1 MDLHGVE
8 RLLSALARS
17 AKLKGLYID
26 CPHYSPM
33 GFWDPRKPP
42 FSLPPRHRVL
52 KLTFTRLSNASRPA
66 ASGDPVTGTP
76 LGIDLRAFARL
87 GSLWLA
93 LPYTLAVCRDLPELV
108 AALLRT
114 WTPTTEASVRRKLT
128 LTPSYES
135 DFTRAE
141 FADVL
146 RALGPVVEDVF
157 GERSLDAE
165 GEGGEEK
172 VDQGAS
178 KKLGLME
185 VEMCVV
191 EKAEMRNWWRME
203 APGSFARLRARGRLE
218 VSFEK
223 GKSRWHQ
230 SPRFIL
236 GSGGTDQ
243 TSVWARVH
251 PVGFWPEA
259 QWQEDEVHPEEALA
273 IAQHALDGVSA
284 MGHGTGDWSGFRD
297 SAFVSEG
304 RTF

>member
-1 MDLHGVE
+1 
-8 RLLSALARS
+8 
-17 AKLKGLYID
+17 
-26 CPHYSPM
+26 M
-33 GFWDPRKPP
+33 GFWDLGKPP
-42 FSLPPRHRVL
+42 FFPPLLPLPPHRAQ
-52 KLTFTRLSNASRPA
+52 KLGVAFLHIPNASRLA

-76 LGIDLRAFARL
+76 LGINSCVFARL
-87 GSLWLA
+87 GLLWLT
-93 LPYTLAVCRDLPELV
+93 LPYTLSECRDVPELV

-114 WTPTTEASVRRKLT
+114 WIPIEAGAPRKLT

-135 DFTRAE
+135 DFMRAE

-146 RALGPVVEDVF
+146 RAVGPVIEHVF

-223 GKSRWHQ
+223 GKTRWHQ